1 VTYHPVVVPVIW
13 LAASELVNPASAVIG
28 WVEHPDYSPPK
39 SPPSTISI
47 LRI

>member
-1 VTYHPVVVPVIW
+1 V
-13 LAASELVNPASAVIG
+13 SG
-28 WVEHPDYSPPK
+28 WVARPDFSPPK